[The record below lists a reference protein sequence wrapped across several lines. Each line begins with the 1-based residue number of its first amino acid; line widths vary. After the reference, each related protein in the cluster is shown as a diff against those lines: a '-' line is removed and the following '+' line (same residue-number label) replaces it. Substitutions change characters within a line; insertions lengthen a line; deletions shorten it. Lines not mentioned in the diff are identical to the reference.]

1 MAKHSGHNDGMR
13 NHSDE
18 TLDVHGISNP
28 DVQHEKNDVN
38 VFAIV
43 NFVGALTLAT
53 LAVFGLMFG
62 MLRALEAIEKS
73 RETEISP
80 LARKDEERLPP
91 HPRLQGATGHKFTR
105 EEVTN
110 DPELRKKLTDQELD
124 FQLETPTMEWDV
136 LRNVK
141 LRELRTYGT
150 DERKPGEYRIPVD
163 RAKELLIER
172 SLLASRQ
179 PTGGQTGTAQVN
191 GGQQRTAVAP
201 NEVEQMIQTEGYD
214 PQPTYQSAG
223 QKAERRRQ

>member
-1 MAKHSGHNDGMR
+1 MAKHSGHTNGMR
-13 NHSDE
+13 NNSDE
-18 TLDVHGISNP
+18 TLDVHSISNP

-38 VFAIV
+38 IRSII
-43 NFVGALTLAT
+43 NFVGGLTLAT
-53 LAVFGLMFG
+53 FAVFGLMFG
-62 MLRALEAIEKS
+62 MLRALEAIEKA
-73 RETEISP
+73 READVSP
-80 LARKDEERLPP
+80 LARRGEERLPP
-91 HPRLQGATGHKFTR
+91 HPRLQGATGHEFKA

-110 DPELRKKLTDQELD
+110 DPKLKAKLTKQELN
-124 FQLETPTMEWDV
+124 FELETPTMEWDV
-136 LRNVK
+136 LRSVK

-150 DERKPGEYRIPVD
+150 DERRPGEYRIPVD

-179 PTGGQTGTAQVN
+179 PTTAQPST
-191 GGQQRTAVAP
+191 GQRTAIAP